1 MIEFLK
7 QHKVRM
13 NQISEK
19 GYFDSLPD
27 DNMGKDWDDR
37 NNDYT
42 LATEFYSSFINEA
55 IGECYRLIYAVNKE
69 DLCIR
74 QSGDK
79 RVLEYRHRLNGWRIR
94 IINPKESEQ
103 VCFEIPLESND
114 KINPEKKRVA
124 NYYGN
129 TVIFLY

>member
-79 RVLEYRHRLNGWRIR
+79 RVLEYRHRLNG
-94 IINPKESEQ
+94 
-103 VCFEIPLESND
+103 
-114 KINPEKKRVA
+114 
-124 NYYGN
+124 
-129 TVIFLY
+129 